1 MSDICMGFDFG
12 MKKIGIAIGQSITGT
27 ANPLVIITARDGQPD
42 WVALE
47 KIVKQWQPNKFI
59 VGLPINMDGTP
70 SEMSSKAEKFA
81 RRLTGRYD
89 IPHQN
94 WDERLTSFEARELA
108 NPDEQ
113 VDAIAAKL
121 ILESYFRECPQ
132 N

>member
-1 MSDICMGFDFG
+1 MSEICMGFDFG

-27 ANPLVIITARDGQPD
+27 ANPLAIITAKDGQPD

-59 VGLPINMDGTP
+59 VGLPINMDGTA

-89 IPHQN
+89 IPHQT
-94 WDERLTSFEARELA
+94 WDERLTSFVAKEFA
-108 NPDEQ
+108 NPYEL

-121 ILESYFRECPQ
+121 ILESYFREWQQ

>member
-1 MSDICMGFDFG
+1 MSEICMGFDFG

-27 ANPLVIITARDGQPD
+27 ANPLAIINAKDGQPD

-47 KIVKQWQPNKFI
+47 TIVKQWQPNKFI
-59 VGLPINMDGTP
+59 VGLPINMDGTA

-89 IPHQN
+89 IPHQT
-94 WDERLTSFEARELA
+94 WDERLTSFEAKEFA
-108 NPDEQ
+108 NPDEL

-121 ILESYFRECPQ
+121 ILESYFREWQQ